1 MAILG
6 SSSSSPWATHFTIGL
21 RTIKCLLTVGPFTT
35 VASFSTF
42 FAARGLKD
50 RLAGL
55 YGAHLNVHLV

>member
-35 VASFSTF
+35 DARFSTF
-42 FAARGLKD
+42 FWQPG
-50 RLAGL
+50 G
-55 YGAHLNVHLV
+55 